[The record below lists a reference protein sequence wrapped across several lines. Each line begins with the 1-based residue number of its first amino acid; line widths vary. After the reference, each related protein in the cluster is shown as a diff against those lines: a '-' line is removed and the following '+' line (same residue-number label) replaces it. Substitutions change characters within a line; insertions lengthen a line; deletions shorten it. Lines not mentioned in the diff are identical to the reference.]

1 MIRAIFGGTF
11 DPIHNGHLQTAAALV
26 KELDISTLALMPSA
40 VPPHRP
46 QPDASPEQR
55 LDMVKLASQQHTAFT
70 VEDWELRQ
78 NRPSFTANTLSEFKT
93 QFPDDTLLFVMGM
106 DSLMS
111 LHRWHQWRQLIKH
124 AHLIVMPRAGVPFN
138 AQDDELKAFISAHM
152 TRDKNTLNEQ
162 RQGLLY
168 IAETPM
174 VDVSATELRK
184 QLQQREKN
192 LPLPS
197 NVYDYIRQHQLYL

>member
-11 DPIHNGHLQTAAALV
+11 DPIHNGHLETAAALI

-70 VEDWELRQ
+70 VEDWELRRD
-78 NRPSFTANTLSEFKT
+78 RPSFTANTLSEFKT

-111 LHRWHQWRQLIKH
+111 LHRWHQWRQLIEY
-124 AHLIVMPRAGVPFN
+124 AHLVIMPRAGVPFN
-138 AQDDELKAFISAHM
+138 PQDDELKTFISAHM
-152 TRDKNTLNEQ
+152 TRDRNALNEQ

>member
-26 KELDISTLALMPSA
+26 KELGISTLALMPSA

-55 LDMVKLASQQHTAFT
+55 LDMVKLASQYHKAFT

-78 NRPSFTANTLSEFKT
+78 DRPSFTANTLSEFKT

-111 LHRWHQWRQLIKH
+111 LHRWHHWRQLIEC
-124 AHLIVMPRAGVPFN
+124 AHLVVMPRAGAPFN
-138 AQDDELKAFISAHM
+138 PKNDELKEFISVHL
-152 TRDKNTLNEQ
+152 TRNKNALNTQ
-162 RQGLLY
+162 SQGLLY

-184 QLQQREKN
+184 QLQQREKT

-197 NVYDYIRQHQLYL
+197 NVYNYIRQHQLYL

>member
-26 KELDISTLALMPSA
+26 KELGISTLALMPSA

-55 LDMVKLASQQHTAFT
+55 LDMVNLASQYHKAFT

-78 NRPSFTANTLSEFKT
+78 DRPSFTANTLSEFKT

-111 LHRWHQWRQLIKH
+111 LHHWHHWCQSAKCLAYKVESASGPMRIAKS
-124 AHLIVMPRAGVPFN
+124 APEVMRSIGSSV
-138 AQDDELKAFISAHM
+138 ICS
-152 TRDKNTLNEQ
+152 
-162 RQGLLY
+162 
-168 IAETPM
+168 
-174 VDVSATELRK
+174 
-184 QLQQREKN
+184 
-192 LPLPS
+192 
-197 NVYDYIRQHQLYL
+197 

>member
-26 KELDISTLALMPSA
+26 KELGISTLALMPSA

-55 LDMVKLASQQHTAFT
+55 LDMVKLASQYHKAFT

-78 NRPSFTANTLSEFKT
+78 DRPSFTANTLSEFKT

-111 LHRWHQWRQLIKH
+111 LHRWHHWRQLIEC
-124 AHLIVMPRAGVPFN
+124 AHLVVMPRAGSPFN
-138 AQDDELKAFISAHM
+138 PKNDELKEFISVHL
-152 TRDKNTLNEQ
+152 TRNKNALNTQ
-162 RQGLLY
+162 SQGLLY

-197 NVYDYIRQHQLYL
+197 NVYNYIRQHQLYL

>member
-26 KELDISTLALMPSA
+26 KELGISTLALMPSA

-55 LDMVKLASQQHTAFT
+55 LDMVNLASQYHKAFT

-78 NRPSFTANTLSEFKT
+78 DRPSFTANTLSEFKT

-111 LHRWHQWRQLIKH
+111 LYRWHHWRQLIEC
-124 AHLIVMPRAGVPFN
+124 AHLVVMPRAGAPFN
-138 AQDDELKAFISAHM
+138 PKNDELKEFISVHL
-152 TRDKNTLNEQ
+152 TRNKNALNTQ
-162 RQGLLY
+162 SQGLLY

-197 NVYDYIRQHQLYL
+197 NVYNYIRQHQLYL

>member
-26 KELDISTLALMPSA
+26 KELGISTLALMPSA

-111 LHRWHQWRQLIKH
+111 LHRWHQWHQLLEY
-124 AHLIVMPRAGVPFN
+124 AHLVVMPRAGVPFN
-138 AQDDELKAFISAHM
+138 PQDDELKEFISTHL
-152 TRDKNTLNEQ
+152 TRDKNTLHEQ

-174 VDVSATELRK
+174 VDVAATELRE
-184 QLQQREKN
+184 QLKHRENN

>member
-26 KELDISTLALMPSA
+26 KELGISTLALMPSA

-55 LDMVKLASQQHTAFT
+55 LDMVKLASQYHKAFT

-78 NRPSFTANTLSEFKT
+78 DRPSFTANTLSEFKT

-111 LHRWHQWRQLIKH
+111 LHRWHHWCQLIEC
-124 AHLIVMPRAGVPFN
+124 AHLVVMPRAGVPFN
-138 AQDDELKAFISAHM
+138 PKNDELKEFISVHL
-152 TRDKNTLNEQ
+152 TRNKNALNTQ
-162 RQGLLY
+162 SQGLLY

-197 NVYDYIRQHQLYL
+197 NVYNYIRQHQLYL

>member
-11 DPIHNGHLQTAAALV
+11 DPIHNGHLETAVALV

-46 QPDASPEQR
+46 QPDASPKQR

-111 LHRWHQWRQLIKH
+111 LHRWHQWHQLIEY
-124 AHLIVMPRAGVPFN
+124 AHLVVMPRAGVPFN
-138 AQDDELKAFISAHM
+138 PQDDELKAFISAHM
-152 TRDKNTLNEQ
+152 TRDKKALNEQ

>member
-11 DPIHNGHLQTAAALV
+11 DPIHNGHLQTATALV
-26 KELDISTLALMPSA
+26 KELGIATLALMPSA
-40 VPPHRP
+40 VPPHRS

-55 LDMVKLASQQHTAFT
+55 LDMVKLASQPHTAFT

-78 NRPSFTANTLSEFKT
+78 DRPSFTTNTLSEFKA
-93 QFPDDTLLFVMGM
+93 QFPDDTLFFVMGM

-111 LHRWHQWRQLIKH
+111 LHRWHQWRQLIEY
-124 AHLIVMPRAGVPFN
+124 AHLVVMPRAGVPFN
-138 AQDDELKAFISAHM
+138 PQNDELKTFISTHL
-152 TRDKNTLNEQ
+152 THDKNTLNEQ
-162 RQGLLY
+162 SQGLLY

-184 QLQQREKN
+184 QLQQREKK

>member
-11 DPIHNGHLQTAAALV
+11 DPIHNGHLQTAVALV
-26 KELDISTLALMPSA
+26 KELGISTLALMPSA

-111 LHRWHQWRQLIKH
+111 LHRWHQWHQLLEY
-124 AHLIVMPRAGVPFN
+124 AHLVVMPRAGVPFN
-138 AQDDELKAFISAHM
+138 PQDDELKEFISTHL
-152 TRDKNTLNEQ
+152 TRDKNTLHEQ

-174 VDVSATELRK
+174 VDVAATELRE
-184 QLQQREKN
+184 QLKHRENN